1 LNLLNSKAAMTFSQ
15 STSIGFQSLICCSM
29 SFIFWLAG
37 SSLEMIMV
45 TFSFSV
51 FIDNIPDTPPFNGK
65 TIYVDIKYINIY
77 QLEL

>member
-1 LNLLNSKAAMTFSQ
+1 
-15 STSIGFQSLICCSM
+15 M

-65 TIYVDIKYINIY
+65 TIYVDIKIY
-77 QLEL
+77 

>member
-1 LNLLNSKAAMTFSQ
+1 
-15 STSIGFQSLICCSM
+15 M

-45 TFSFSV
+45 TFSFSFSV